1 MHIHQC
7 FRKDKDFSDTL
18 VRRTTTYTPPTNALF
33 TQMWRAFYSNLSADL
48 LNSIGETTQI
58 WRENYSILSIFLAI
72 EEINSTSVRYNNLEP
87 TTYRN
92 GAMSGKTDF
101 HVDISKSPR
110 GKEKIPRRN
119 EMKLRRNE
127 MKLRKKWITPT
138 WKKKNIHVEIWD
150 SPRGYSRKEG
160 IGRISP

>member
-18 VRRTTTYTPPTNALF
+18 ARRTTTYIPPTNALF

-48 LNSIGETTQI
+48 LKSIVETTQF
-58 WRENYSILSIFLAI
+58 WWENYSNLSTFLAI
-72 EEINSTSVRYNNLEP
+72 DEINPTSARYNNLDS
-87 TTYRN
+87 TTYQN
-92 GAMSGKTDF
+92 GAMPGKSVF

-110 GKEKIPRRN
+110 GEWKIPRRN
-119 EMKLRRNE
+119 EMKLR
-127 MKLRKKWITPT
+127 KKWFAST
-138 WKKKNIHVEIWD
+138 WKKKNTHVENWD

-160 IGRISP
+160 IGRIPP

>member
-18 VRRTTTYTPPTNALF
+18 ARRTTTYIPPTNALF

-48 LNSIGETTQI
+48 LKSIVETTQF
-58 WRENYSILSIFLAI
+58 WWENYSNLSTFLAI
-72 EEINSTSVRYNNLEP
+72 DEINPTSAHNNNLDP
-87 TTYRN
+87 ATYRN
-92 GAMSGKTDF
+92 SAMPGKTDF

-127 MKLRKKWITPT
+127 MKLRKKWFAST

-160 IGRISP
+160 IERISP